1 MVTRIWLLLIVNSQ
15 NTYFSD
21 KTDVLGDMCR
31 LSNGWFGASIEFPD
45 IADVALVLW
54 TFKSRPDMIF
64 GSYDALTA

>member
-1 MVTRIWLLLIVNSQ
+1 
-15 NTYFSD
+15 
-21 KTDVLGDMCR
+21 MCR

-54 TFKSRPDMIF
+54 TFKSGPDMIF